1 MSSSCRSAPR
11 LRGALALAL
20 LLAAAC
26 EREDRNFRSVPP
38 GASASPLV
46 TQNDDVQA
54 GPMIVDPEIRDPY
67 SRNAWAIGEGKRL
80 YEQMNC
86 AHCHGARGGGSM
98 GPSLIDPEWLYGR
111 EPENVFATV
120 VEGRPR
126 GMPAYRNRLGN
137 DDVWKIVAYV
147 RYLSLHTPQDTR
159 PGRSDDMAGLQPDPQ
174 GSARPTNDGS
184 IPPESAAPAWRP
196 PPRATPPDSP

>member
-1 MSSSCRSAPR
+1 MSSSCRSAP
-11 LRGALALAL
+11 ALALAL
-20 LLAAAC
+20 LLLAAC
-26 EREDRNFRSVPP
+26 EREERSFRSVPP
-38 GASASPLV
+38 GAAASPLV
-46 TQNDDVQA
+46 TMNDDLQP
-54 GPMIVDPEIRDPY
+54 GPMIVDPEMRDPY
-67 SRNAWAIGEGKRL
+67 SRNAWAVSEGKRL

-98 GPSLIDPEWLYGR
+98 GPSLIDSLWLYGR

-137 DDVWKIVAYV
+137 DDVWKLVAYV

-159 PGRSDDMAGLQPDPQ
+159 PGRGDDMHGLEPDPQ
-174 GSARPTNDGS
+174 GSPNPTMDGL
-184 IPPESAAPAWRP
+184 IPPESVAPAWRP
-196 PPRATPPDSP
+196 PPRAPDGR